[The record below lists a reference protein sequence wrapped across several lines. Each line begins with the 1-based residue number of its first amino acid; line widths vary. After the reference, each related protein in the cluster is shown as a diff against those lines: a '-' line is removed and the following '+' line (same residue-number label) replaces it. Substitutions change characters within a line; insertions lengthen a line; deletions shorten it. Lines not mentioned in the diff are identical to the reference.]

1 MADVGLL
8 AKSRTLAKLALASAI
23 ALVGLDLSLFLFVD
37 HASVSEAFLI
47 LWGLFLLLAAIIAG
61 VALSYV
67 FMTRGLAEASAQRAT
82 SASGPPEG
90 ATGREETGTL
100 STVPG
105 AAPEVALRLLSGD
118 ERSLYWK
125 IVEAGGSILQ
135 KQLVGEGLYSG
146 SRVTRIL
153 DRLQRKGLIERERH
167 GMTNRIRLSEAWR
180 ENA

>member
-1 MADVGLL
+1 VADVGFL

-37 HASVSEAFLI
+37 HASVSDAFLI

-67 FMTRGLAEASAQRAT
+67 FMTRGLAEASAQTTT
-82 SASGPPEG
+82 SAPGPPEG
-90 ATGREETGTL
+90 AAGREETGTL

-105 AAPEVALRLLSGD
+105 TAPEVALRLLSGD
-118 ERSLYWK
+118 ERRLYWK